1 MVSKTD
7 PIFAVFAPDS
17 SSITACLPAL
27 LQGVKCWPNH
37 ENPLEQDF
45 PLRIKKPFLA
55 CALALSLAF
64 APGAHA
70 QEGES
75 GDGKSDA
82 EAPAGAKLG
91 PRAGQAQQPGQA
103 PAGGPKVKTETVG
116 TFGAWIVQ
124 CSEIEAGADQEM
136 PQGGKQC
143 GMVQAAKN
151 DKNEKLQISVIVN
164 HLKGK
169 DRAATFMRIIA
180 PIGVYLPTGIP
191 VEIDGEALKNRMQF
205 TRCMPRVCEAFG
217 ETSPDTL
224 ARFKKGSNAIIYI
237 YDRPGNGFPMKLSL
251 EGFGKALAELEKL

>member
-1 MVSKTD
+1 
-7 PIFAVFAPDS
+7 
-17 SSITACLPAL
+17 
-27 LQGVKCWPNH
+27 
-37 ENPLEQDF
+37 
-45 PLRIKKPFLA
+45 LRIKTTLLA
-55 CALALSLAF
+55 CCFALTLAVAPSAF
-64 APGAHA
+64 AQDSG
-70 QEGES
+70 S
-75 GDGKSDA
+75 GDGKTDV
-82 EAPAGAKLG
+82 EAPAGVKNG
-91 PRAGQAQQPGQA
+91 PRATPPGQPPQGA
-103 PAGGPKVKTETVG
+103 PKVKTETIA
-116 TFGAWIVQ
+116 THGAWAIQ

-143 GMVQAAKN
+143 GMTQAAKN

-169 DRAATFMRIIA
+169 DREATFMRILA
-180 PIGVYLPTGIP
+180 PIGVYLPNGIP

-224 ARFKKGSNAIIYI
+224 ARFKKGSAAILYI